1 MSTVAN
7 VNENKQSDD
16 SKLNIIRKLFLPV
29 VIGNCI
35 NREKLNEYYNVVI
48 HEYSKS
54 LEELQNCEIVIDI
67 ARALY
72 LIENNS
78 SYNRNNFLPLVWRLN
93 TLDAK
98 RKKWCEDFANKYI
111 VGEYNK
117 RIVNIF
123 NNSSDRYSS
132 KFMKEYEITE
142 YYKGK
147 QEQILDDNIKRFLV
161 KLAIN
166 NDVYEDAINVATAL
180 ITDFSILIVFD
191 YIFEI
196 VYRII
201 VGLDIDD
208 LVDKFN
214 SFSESSKKVAMRYI
228 DKYYD
233 DVYKGILHE
242 KLEFGTQK

>member
-1 MSTVAN
+1 MAVN

-35 NREKLNEYYNVVI
+35 NRENFNEYYNEI
-48 HEYSKS
+48 IYEYSKS

-72 LIENNS
+72 LIDYNS
-78 SYNRNNFLPLVWRLN
+78 SYNRNNYLPLVCRIN
-93 TLDAK
+93 TLDVK
-98 RKKWCEDFANKYI
+98 RKTRCEDFAKKYI
-111 VGEYNK
+111 VDEYNE
-117 RIVNIF
+117 RIVNILH
-123 NNSSDRYSS
+123 NPSDRYSS
-132 KFMKEYEITE
+132 KFTKDSEITE

-147 QEQILDDNIKRFLV
+147 QEQILDNNIKRFLV

-180 ITDFSILIVFD
+180 ITDPSILIVFD
-191 YIFEI
+191 YVFEI

-208 LVDKFN
+208 IVDKFN
-214 SFSESSKKVAMRYI
+214 GFNESSKKVAMRYI
-228 DKYYD
+228 DKYFD